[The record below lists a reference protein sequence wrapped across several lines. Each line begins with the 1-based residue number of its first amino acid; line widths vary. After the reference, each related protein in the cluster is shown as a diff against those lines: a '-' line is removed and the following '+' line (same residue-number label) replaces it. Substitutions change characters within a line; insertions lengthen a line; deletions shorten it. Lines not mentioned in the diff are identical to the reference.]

1 MDQSTDMEM
10 LVTGIKVRPA
20 RTRPPEANRPPDA
33 SRDLPSGETRDG
45 RDGDIFAR
53 VTRGEDVFTKSDPL
67 LSRRLLPRD

>member
-1 MDQSTDMEM
+1 VDQSTEMEM

-33 SRDLPSGETRDG
+33 SRYLPSGETRDG